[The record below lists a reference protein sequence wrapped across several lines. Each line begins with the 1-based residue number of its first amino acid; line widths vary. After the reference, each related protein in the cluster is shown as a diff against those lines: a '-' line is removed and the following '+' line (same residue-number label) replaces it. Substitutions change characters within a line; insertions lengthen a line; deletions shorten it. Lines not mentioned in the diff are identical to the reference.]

1 LPRTGKGGKRAATPG
16 ARYTNRSDLPGSVN
30 GPQGQ
35 VIPAGGPLPVATA
48 PGQAYGA
55 ASAQAAAQKIVPMGT
70 PAAVSTAPSAGPAAT
85 PGGMPDFQLP
95 PGAPL
100 PGTLPPIDR
109 MTERPNEPITH
120 GAPVGPGGGPE
131 VIPPRLI
138 QPLVGA
144 AAALNQLG
152 DSAPP
157 QVKSIL
163 ASINAS
169 LGNQAA
175 L

>member
-1 LPRTGKGGKRAATPG
+1 MPRTGKGGKRAATPG
-16 ARYTNRSDLPGSVN
+16 ARYTNRTDLPGSVK

-100 PGTLPPIDR
+100 PGTLP
-109 MTERPNEPITH
+109 
-120 GAPVGPGGGPE
+120 
-131 VIPPRLI
+131 
-138 QPLVGA
+138 
-144 AAALNQLG
+144 
-152 DSAPP
+152 
-157 QVKSIL
+157 
-163 ASINAS
+163 
-169 LGNQAA
+169 
-175 L
+175 

>member
-1 LPRTGKGGKRAATPG
+1 MPRTGKGGKRAATPG
-16 ARYTNRSDLPGSVN
+16 RAYTNRTDLPGSTK

-35 VIPAGGPLPVATA
+35 VIPSGGPLPVTTV
-48 PGQAYGA
+48 PGQAYGVA
-55 ASAQAAAQKIVPMGT
+55 AAQAAAQKIVPMGT

-95 PGAPL
+95 PGAVL
-100 PGTLPPIDR
+100 PGQMSPIDR

-144 AAALNQLG
+144 AAALNRLG
-152 DSAPP
+152 DAAPP